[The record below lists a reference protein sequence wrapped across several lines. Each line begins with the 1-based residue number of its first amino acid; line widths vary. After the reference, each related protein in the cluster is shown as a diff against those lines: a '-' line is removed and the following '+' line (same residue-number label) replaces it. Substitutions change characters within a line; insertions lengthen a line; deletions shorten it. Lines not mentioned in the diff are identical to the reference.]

1 MPLNLTPMNA
11 RTFAAYSI
19 ALMTLGRMAD
29 TLVTYSFTPTLDLE
43 ANPLVSV
50 LGLGWSPLLAVNL
63 VVIVAL
69 GSCSIFWCKR
79 PSRYERSPEVHD
91 LWTFASFACYGRV
104 YPPLKFL
111 GRRLLVPPTQRA
123 HNLHLI
129 GAVMPITVAVVSAAA
144 VFSWQAIYGH
154 QWEGYSLLY
163 TRLFP
168 FFPYAIVIP
177 TVWLAGLV
185 FYRYEFRRY
194 QEQYATEMA
203 PAEIKPQ
210 AERISEHA
218 VIMEPSFSMQLG
230 A

>member
-1 MPLNLTPMNA
+1 MNSRNFTA
-11 RTFAAYSI
+11 FSI
-19 ALMTLGRMAD
+19 ALMTLGRAAD
-29 TLVTYSFTPTLDLE
+29 TLVTYTFSPALDLE
-43 ANPLVSV
+43 ANPLASV
-50 LGLGWSPLLAVNL
+50 LGLGWAPLLAVNL
-63 VVIVAL
+63 VVLVAI

-79 PSRYERSPEVHD
+79 PPRYERSPEVHD

-123 HNLHLI
+123 HTLHLI
-129 GAVMPITVAVVSAAA
+129 GAVMPITIAVISAAA
-144 VFSWQAIYGH
+144 VLSWQAIYGH

-163 TRLFP
+163 TRLWP

-177 TVWLAGLV
+177 TVWAAGLI

-194 QEQYATEMA
+194 QEQCAMDTV
-203 PAEIKPQ
+203 PAEMKPQ
-210 AERISEHA
+210 DERTSEEEDEVDA
-218 VIMEPSFSMQLG
+218 METSLSMPMG